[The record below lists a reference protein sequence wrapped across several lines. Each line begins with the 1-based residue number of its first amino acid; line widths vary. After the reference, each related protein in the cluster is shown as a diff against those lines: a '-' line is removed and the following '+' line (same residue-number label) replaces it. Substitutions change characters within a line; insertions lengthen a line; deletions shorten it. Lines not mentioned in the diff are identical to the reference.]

1 MNGQSAPIPE
11 LCLHYIREIRK
22 AQKESKPV
30 DPRLW
35 FKTLKRR
42 GVNVQDVTD
51 RLIPKG
57 EVFPAHDVFASV
69 FKEIKKE
76 YEIYG

>member
-35 FKTLKRR
+35 FKTLKKR
-42 GVNVQDVTD
+42 GIKIDPMIETT
-51 RLIPKG
+51 ITG
-57 EVFPAHDVFASV
+57 HDSIALLF
-69 FKEIKKE
+69 EQIKTE

>member
-42 GVNVQDVTD
+42 GLIFD
-51 RLIPKG
+51 RVLEQSKS
-57 EVFPAHDVFASV
+57 HDYDDLAGIFEKV
-69 FKEIKKE
+69 KKE